1 MVSPDMT
8 SLENVLIGIHAIAG
22 ILWIVFGIV
31 LVILLK
37 GFSKKHNQ
45 PGEHSGIKNTV
56 MRIRAT
62 GGITIILG
70 IVLFALLSS
79 QGKLPSFTSI
89 NGIQL
94 IIGVIIAFIVY
105 IVINE
110 GYIFRKISKL
120 NQENVSNITGMATL
134 ASVLTVL
141 VLILMV
147 MGAS

>member
-1 MVSPDMT
+1 
-8 SLENVLIGIHAIAG
+8 VLIGIHAIAG

-45 PGEHSGIKNTV
+45 PGEHTGIKSTV

>member
-1 MVSPDMT
+1 MT

-22 ILWIVFGIV
+22 ILWVVFGIV

-45 PGEHSGIKNTV
+45 PGEHTGIKNTV

-79 QGKLPSFTSI
+79 QGKLPSFTSF
-89 NGIQL
+89 NGILL
-94 IIGVIIAFIVY
+94 IIGVIIAIIVY
-105 IVINE
+105 VVINE

-120 NQENVSNITGMATL
+120 NQENVGKVSGMATL
-134 ASVLTVL
+134 AAVLTVL

-147 MGAS
+147 LGAS